1 ERKPEPRQACGGP
14 TPDSPST
21 WWYSAITHNGES
33 SFMESSYKGNYK
45 VFRNVV
51 TDFGADNTGNSDA
64 SAAIQRAINAGASN
78 GPARTSNSMGTTGQP
93 AMVYIPPGTYLMD
106 GSLQLYVGTV
116 LIGDALN
123 PPTLKASSS
132 FGNDHIIYGKDPN
145 QGGTVNFYL
154 GIKNLVI
161 DSTSV
166 PTSKS
171 LALLDWTVSQA
182 TQLT

>member
-1 ERKPEPRQACGGP
+1 MLN
-14 TPDSPST
+14 
-21 WWYSAITHNGES
+21 AI
-33 SFMESSYKGNYK
+33 
-45 VFRNVV
+45 
-51 TDFGADNTGNSDA
+51 
-64 SAAIQRAINAGASN
+64 AGASN

-182 TQLT
+182 TQLTNVIFNMPDFSNHVGVTTQYDSNSNVILVSIFSAGCYLQPRFCTYSLN